1 MRMNIDRLSPN
12 RMQFFRIRFAS
23 FARPALP
30 LSPPFFSRGTRG
42 HACAQNRGTKPRR
55 CMHRYSYLNCNLHS
69 REDARETWRREKE
82 GVRENTRILSGG
94 KAVSFVGWLM
104 AEGGTVECKCWFNE
118 LHWKTLQ
125 SFFSFLLFIF
135 FFLEFLALI
144 EFSCFGGKKI
154 LIVGN
159 NVHVCFTLVKK
170 NLYDKPTM

>member
-1 MRMNIDRLSPN
+1 MHRDDIVNTRVSLCATAIVDFSSACDLFEKMRTRGRQVRGGGARKGIGSSKIRVSLSENSERGDLDMRMNIDRLSPN

-69 REDARETWRREKE
+69 REDARETSRREKE

-94 KAVSFVGWLM
+94 KAVSFVG
-104 AEGGTVECKCWFNE
+104 
-118 LHWKTLQ
+118 
-125 SFFSFLLFIF
+125 
-135 FFLEFLALI
+135 
-144 EFSCFGGKKI
+144 
-154 LIVGN
+154 
-159 NVHVCFTLVKK
+159 
-170 NLYDKPTM
+170 